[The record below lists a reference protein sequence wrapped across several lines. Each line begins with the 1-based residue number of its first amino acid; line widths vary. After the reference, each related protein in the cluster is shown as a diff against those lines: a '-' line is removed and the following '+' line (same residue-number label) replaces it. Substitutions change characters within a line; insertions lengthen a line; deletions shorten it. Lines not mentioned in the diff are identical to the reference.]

1 MAAAN
6 VANGGFRVCKKP
18 FNVNASIFYRCIIC
32 APAPEPSE
40 RINDIDLGLTRVI
53 ERGGR
58 EATVSNHKQLGLV
71 RRCRCARLSAPPS
84 AHM

>member
-1 MAAAN
+1 MKIFHRPFNWPIKLSLQNMAAAN
-6 VANGGFRVCKKP
+6 VADGGFRVCKKP

-58 EATVSNHKQLGLV
+58 EETE
-71 RRCRCARLSAPPS
+71 
-84 AHM
+84 